1 MTGALCVNSCS
12 EYSNYLL
19 NQLIWLKQQIA
30 KSSDVDETVTDQLSS
45 MLAEAKDLIE
55 KLSSVQNIDED
66 EIKNSV
72 RPQKQ

>member
-1 MTGALCVNSCS
+1 
-12 EYSNYLL
+12 L